1 MAAFPMPGGAGAA
14 LVVAALASA
23 VAAPAGAQTA
33 PGIASWTVSAGD
45 VRVRCRLTVG
55 GSFDAVTSSLSGALR
70 SSANDA
76 AFSGELRVE
85 LATLDTGIALRNGH
99 LRDDYLEVERGPDFR
114 QAVLSGIV
122 LDDPPP
128 GRGGRRETRFSGFL
142 ALHGTRRAIEG
153 EAELRRRD
161 GRIQVEAV
169 FRLSLEAFGIPPPRY
184 LGIGVRDDVE
194 ITVRFEAAGVG
205 TPPDGRS

>member
-1 MAAFPMPGGAGAA
+1 MSAGAVLVLVA
-14 LVVAALASA
+14 LVSAL
-23 VAAPAGAQTA
+23 AAPAGAQTS
-33 PGIASWTVSAGD
+33 PGVGSWTVSAGD

-70 SSANDA
+70 PSANDT

-85 LATLDTGIALRNGH
+85 LGTLDTGIALRNGH
-99 LRDDYLEVERGPDFR
+99 LRGDYLEVERGPDFR
-114 QAVLSGIV
+114 EAVLSGIV

-128 GRGGRRETRFSGFL
+128 GGGGRRETGFSGSL
-142 ALHGTRRAIEG
+142 ALHGVRRAIEG

-205 TPPDGRS
+205 TPPDGS

>member
-1 MAAFPMPGGAGAA
+1 MERAA
-14 LVVAALASA
+14 LVLVALVSA
-23 VAAPAGAQTA
+23 IAAPAGAQTS
-33 PGIASWTVSAGD
+33 PGVGSWTVSAGD

-70 SSANDA
+70 PSANDGA

-85 LATLDTGIALRNGH
+85 LATLDTGISLRNGH
-99 LRDDYLEVERGPDFR
+99 LRGDYLEVERGPDFR
-114 QAVLSGIV
+114 EAVLSGIV

-128 GRGGRRETRFSGFL
+128 GGGGRRETRFSGSL
-142 ALHGTRRAIEG
+142 ALHGVSRAIEG

-194 ITVRFEAAGVG
+194 ITVRFEAAGAG
-205 TPPDGRS
+205 TPPDGGS